1 MTTITDKLAEAHRLG
16 ATGAEPTEEE
26 RLLFEQWMRGHC
38 WALCATWN
46 GKQYVS
52 DAEQGGCVDP
62 RAMNTRQLF
71 AAWRDRAALAAYAS
85 QQADQYP
92 DAGKMVAEPSDARVE
107 AAAMALARMSYG
119 PLALASDAAEWR
131 EHARAVLQA
140 ADAVSAGAG
149 WQPIETAPK
158 DGKPVMLGSVDGSW
172 VGKWS
177 PVYPSGYAP
186 ENPWFSLMLNHDHT
200 GGRRGKPTHWMHL
213 PAAPGSEQKEGAS

>member
-85 QQADQYP
+85 QQAEP
-92 DAGKMVAEPSDARVE
+92 SSGSSAAAPGLCSGSSEPSDARVE
-107 AAAMALARMSYG
+107 AAAKALLARRE
-119 PLALASDAAEWR
+119 LKLEHLTDKAR
-131 EHARAVLQA
+131 EHYLEDVRAVLKA
-140 ADAVSAGAG
+140 ADAVSAVAVPDGFVLVPDKATPLIREALRIG
-149 WQPIETAPK
+149 MRREVPSDELCDIRWRAAIAAAK
-158 DGKPVMLGSVDGSW
+158 D
-172 VGKWS
+172 
-177 PVYPSGYAP
+177 
-186 ENPWFSLMLNHDHT
+186 
-200 GGRRGKPTHWMHL
+200 
-213 PAAPGSEQKEGAS
+213 SEQKGGV